1 MRLRRVTNCS
11 IAAIAFLSI
20 SIVAWGQPKSA
31 QFNHVTITLKTE
43 GGPTMC
49 RGDVRYCLPAYR
61 VSLDENGTVKYFGI
75 GGVKIEGKKT
85 HSISP
90 ATVRD
95 LVAEFIRIK
104 FFSLENE
111 YRYKR
116 LPDGTWTGTDHS
128 NATTIS
134 IDLDGK
140 QKSVYIFYGA
150 PDELMALKRRLFD
163 ALQIVDYVGR
173 A

>member
-1 MRLRRVTNCS
+1 
-11 IAAIAFLSI
+11 
-20 SIVAWGQPKSA
+20 
-31 QFNHVTITLKTE
+31 
-43 GGPTMC
+43 MC
-49 RGDVRYCLPAYR
+49 LGDVRYCLPAYF
-61 VSLDENGTVKYFGI
+61 VPVNEKGTVKYAGI
-75 GGVKIEGKKT
+75 GGVKVEGEKI
-85 HSISP
+85 HSISS

-116 LPDGTWTGTDHS
+116 LPDGSWSSIDHT

-150 PDELMALKRRLFD
+150 PDELMALKRTLFD
-163 ALQIVDYVGR
+163 ALQIAEYVGR

>member
-1 MRLRRVTNCS
+1 M
-11 IAAIAFLSI
+11 AA
-20 SIVAWGQPKSA
+20 SA
-31 QFNHVTITLKTE
+31 QSRSPQFNHVTTILKTE
-43 GGPTMC
+43 GGPTLC
-49 RGDVRYCLPAYR
+49 SVRYCLPAYT
-61 VSLDENGTVKYFGI
+61 VSLDENGTVKYIGI
-75 GGVKIEGKKT
+75 GGVKVEGEKT
-85 HSISP
+85 HSIST

-111 YRYKR
+111 YYYKR
-116 LPDGTWTGTDHS
+116 LPNGDLSSIDHT

-140 QKSVYIFYGA
+140 QKSIYIFYGA
-150 PDELMALKRRLFD
+150 PDELMALTRKLFD
-163 ALQIVDYVGR
+163 ALQIADYVGR